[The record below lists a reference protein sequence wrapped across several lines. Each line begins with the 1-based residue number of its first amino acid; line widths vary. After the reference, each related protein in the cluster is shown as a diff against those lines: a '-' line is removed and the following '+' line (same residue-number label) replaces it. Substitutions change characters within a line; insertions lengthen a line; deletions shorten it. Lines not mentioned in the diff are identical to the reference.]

1 MIYEEVSLSSK
12 GNLQRLQAFASVK
25 ILEFN
30 ILRLSADL
38 GAKTGRKSQV
48 TCIGTLKT
56 LKNKLDGQN
65 SLNLSYGKRR
75 RKIKKSK
82 RG

>member
-12 GNLQRLQAFASVK
+12 GNLLRLQAFASIK
-25 ILEFN
+25 ILEVN
-30 ILRLSADL
+30 IRRLSANL
-38 GAKTGRKSQV
+38 GAKTGGKSQV

-65 SLNLSYGKRR
+65 SLNLSYGK
-75 RKIKKSK
+75 
-82 RG
+82 